1 MNEEI
6 ICINNNVT
14 EIIPI
19 FKHNF
24 CESRLQNNEGP
35 EVYNACSAL
44 VITIIPIITGFPV
57 YPQFY
62 NVAMMLAVNGI
73 ASSHYHYYLS
83 WSGKQADEISMILA
97 NYFGLWGL
105 INMYYNKTQERNQLN
120 KYNTIFM
127 YLFLTINTLI
137 EYDKLF
143 PSIFGSYVGFSV
155 IMINKVANKYNAP
168 YKRYLLVSFLGFVCW
183 MISEYD
189 CNESTVH
196 GHTIWH
202 ILFPL
207 GFYRLLQRYD
217 NIKLKPEIKSHDKNF
232 R

>member
-1 MNEEI
+1 
-6 ICINNNVT
+6 
-14 EIIPI
+14 
-19 FKHNF
+19 
-24 CESRLQNNEGP
+24 
-35 EVYNACSAL
+35 
-44 VITIIPIITGFPV
+44 
-57 YPQFY
+57 
-62 NVAMMLAVNGI
+62 
-73 ASSHYHYYLS
+73 
-83 WSGKQADEISMILA
+83 
-97 NYFGLWGL
+97 
-105 INMYYNKTQERNQLN
+105 
-120 KYNTIFM
+120 M

-217 NIKLKPEIKSHDKNF
+217 NIKLKPEIKSHDKKF